1 MPEDEELKAEFKPL
15 KKNNWEDLEKLFGKN
30 GAFCGCWCM
39 YWRIP
44 SKEFKANQGEGNR
57 LMFKKLV
64 EQGEKPGIIAYV
76 GGIPAGWIAISPR
89 EKLPTLENSKQLK
102 RIDVEPVWSIVCFFV
117 GKSFRKLGLMQ
128 HLIRAAV
135 SFAKENGATIVEG
148 YPVEKNKKY
157 APISIYMGVK
167 TVFIREGFKEVE
179 KMDGRSIMRYYIS

>member
-1 MPEDEELKAEFKPL
+1 MPENKELKLEFKPL
-15 KKNNWEDLEKLFGKN
+15 TEDNWEDLEKLFGKK

-39 YWRIP
+39 YWRIS

-57 LMFKKLV
+57 LMFKRIV

-76 GGIPAGWIAISPR
+76 NGIPAGWIAISPR

-102 RIDVEPVWSIVCFFV
+102 RVDGEPVWSIVCFFV

-128 HLIRAAV
+128 YLIRAAV
-135 SFAKENGATIVEG
+135 SFAKDNGATIVEG

-157 APISIYMGVK
+157 APISIYLGVK
-167 TVFIREGFKEVE
+167 TAFIREGFKEVE
-179 KMDGRSIMRYYIS
+179 NRNGRSIMRYYI